1 MSAPDI
7 SMTTVQTKTTH
18 ELPAVI
24 AAAVAKY
31 GARRVFALTLWTI
44 VARRPQYATTDHLN
58 DHLRRDVG
66 LPPRLD
72 HEIRETYIL

>member
-72 HEIRETYIL
+72 HEIRETYSL